1 MRRSPR
7 SSAAWARST
16 CSDNARVIGS
26 LRPFEETPDA
36 FVRWV
41 MEINLCG

>member
-1 MRRSPR
+1 
-7 SSAAWARST
+7 
-16 CSDNARVIGS
+16 VIGS

-41 MEINLCG
+41 MEIDLCG

>member
-1 MRRSPR
+1 
-7 SSAAWARST
+7 
-16 CSDNARVIGS
+16 VIGS